1 MDLRLAAVCTTIIMI
16 LKGLRVSAIS
26 IPTWRAAAAV
36 RCLIAIRPPER
47 RSRGLPLRMMTT
59 AAAAGLD
66 ASRPRPLLREC
77 LSSAPDEPGCYIMES
92 GDGRKLYIGKSVKLS
107 SRVPSYFS
115 SSNSSAAASSAGSS
129 VLPAGN
135 LSRRIAVMTTL
146 VER

>member
-1 MDLRLAAVCTTIIMI
+1 MGLRSATVFTIMMI
-16 LKGLRVSAIS
+16 SKGLRVRAFS
-26 IPTWRAAAAV
+26 IPTWRTAAV
-36 RCLIAIRPPER
+36 RCLITRPPER
-47 RSRGLPLRMMTT
+47 RSRGLLSSPLRMVMTT
-59 AAAAGLD
+59 TAGLD

-77 LSSAPDEPGCYIMES
+77 LSSAPDGPGCYIMES

-115 SSNSSAAASSAGSS
+115 SNGSS